1 MKCELCGRENPE
13 SAQFCGNCGNSLTVE
28 EETAPQDTES
38 DTSLY
43 YESSSPSIQHRGTLL
58 SRMIGACML
67 SAYTYEDVESDTS
80 ATIQAL
86 MVVLMVSIAGSFPLL
101 MVGNVGY
108 FAVMIVAGIIFW
120 LIWALATFTVGGTIL
135 KTPDTEANWGEL
147 LRTTGFA
154 QTPGLF
160 GLIGV
165 IPMLGQVIA
174 LPVMIWQIVAMVV
187 GIRHAL
193 DYTSTLRAVAVVII
207 AFIPATIINLTV
219 LAFLIGIL
227 GVNPTT

>member
-28 EETAPQDTES
+28 EEIASQDTES

-135 KTPDTEANWGEL
+135 KTPNTEANWGEL

-160 GLIGV
+160 GLIGI
-165 IPMLGQVIA
+165 IPILSQVIA

-219 LAFLIGIL
+219 LAFLLGIL